1 MSEWLDLQQNKHDS
15 LRLHEKATL
24 DEQIAAALE
33 EDALDTDEKK
43 RLAKLGMICAELRRG
58 KNVQNRQLQRW
69 LTADEYEQFEQEWLG
84 QKERRA
90 ELEAKPEALCKYEQQ
105 LKRAIFFDNR
115 AEGYSTRGKA
125 VLAKRF
131 RNRADVLFERALEHL
146 GEVLAADPALNMWL
160 DRTLCVEAG
169 AHSTGI
175 DSESVPRVVT
185 SRSHNKSGGD
195 VRQMSKLEVKLMV
208 VESAINSIL
217 AAVKDDEMKAVSRKQ
232 TLDEFLKNL
241 EERD

>member
-15 LRLHEKATL
+15 LKLHENTTL
-24 DEQIAAALE
+24 DEQIAAVLE
-33 EDALDTDEKK
+33 SDKFDRDDKK
-43 RLAKLGMICAELRRG
+43 RLAKLGRICTELRRG

-84 QKERRA
+84 QKEIRA
-90 ELEAKPEALCKYEQQ
+90 ELEAKPDELCEYEQL

-125 VLAKRF
+125 ALAKRF
-131 RNRADVLFERALEHL
+131 SNRADVLFERALEHL
-146 GEVLAADPALNMWL
+146 GESVAADPALNMWL
-160 DRTLCVEAG
+160 DRTVCVEAG
-169 AHSTGI
+169 ADSTGI
-175 DSESVPRVVT
+175 DSESVPRVIT

-232 TLDEFLKNL
+232 TLDGFLKYL

>member
-15 LRLHEKATL
+15 LRLHEKVTL

-43 RLAKLGMICAELRRG
+43 RLAKLDRICTELRRG

-69 LTADEYEQFEQEWLG
+69 LTADEYERFEQEWLG
-84 QKERRA
+84 QKDIRA
-90 ELEAKPEALCKYEQQ
+90 ELDAKPQALCEYEQL

-125 VLAKRF
+125 ALAKKF

-146 GEVLAADPALNMWL
+146 GEAVAADPVLNMWL
-160 DRTLCVEAG
+160 DRTVCVEAG
-169 AHSTGI
+169 EHSTGI
-175 DSESVPRVVT
+175 DSESVPRVIT
-185 SRSHNKSGGD
+185 SRSLNKSGGD

-208 VESAINSIL
+208 VDSAINSIL
-217 AAVKDDEMKAVSRKQ
+217 AAVKDDEMKAVNRKQ

>member
-1 MSEWLDLQQNKHDS
+1 MSEWLDLQQHKHDL
-15 LRLHEKATL
+15 LRLHEKVTL

-33 EDALDTDEKK
+33 EDALDRDEKK
-43 RLAKLGMICAELRRG
+43 RLAKLGKICTELRRG

-69 LTADEYEQFEQEWLG
+69 LTADEYEQFEQDWLG
-84 QKERRA
+84 QREMRA
-90 ELEAKPEALCKYEQQ
+90 ELDAKPEALCEYEQL

-146 GEVLAADPALNMWL
+146 GEVLAADPALNIWL
-160 DRTLCVEAG
+160 DRALCIEAG
-169 AHSTGI
+169 EHSTGI
-175 DSESVPRVVT
+175 DSESVPRVIT
-185 SRSHNKSGGD
+185 SRSHNKSGGF
-195 VRQMSKLEVKLMV
+195 VGRMSKLELKLMV

-217 AAVKDDEMKAVSRKQ
+217 ASLVSNQ
-232 TLDEFLKNL
+232 IETLDPKQHSERLLKILARLN
-241 EERD
+241 

>member
-15 LRLHEKATL
+15 PKLHEKVTL

-43 RLAKLGMICAELRRG
+43 RLAKLGRICTELRRG

-90 ELEAKPEALCKYEQQ
+90 ELEAKPEALCKYEQL

-125 VLAKRF
+125 ALAKKF
-131 RNRADVLFERALEHL
+131 SNRADVLFERALEHL
-146 GEVLAADPALNMWL
+146 GEAVAADPALNMWL
-160 DRTLCVEAG
+160 DRTLCVDSG

-175 DSESVPRVVT
+175 DSE
-185 SRSHNKSGGD
+185 
-195 VRQMSKLEVKLMV
+195 
-208 VESAINSIL
+208 
-217 AAVKDDEMKAVSRKQ
+217 
-232 TLDEFLKNL
+232 
-241 EERD
+241 